1 MKNRFH
7 RLKEIFSSKI
17 KPKMKNKKVF
27 WGSIAGCAGLAII
40 LAGGF
45 FLQAKGASKN
55 QTETTVQSAEAKT
68 GTISTTVEG
77 TGSVSNGAATDV
89 VVPTGIKVKEVLVE
103 SGDTV
108 EEGQVL
114 ATLDEA
120 SIASELLEVKENI
133 ESVEDEIDDLSSDA
147 QTEGTTEY
155 LQAKV
160 LNGELTE
167 LQEAETTLTGLLETQ
182 TITATCAGTVS
193 SVNVEADTEITK
205 SSGSS
210 SSGSS
215 TSGSSSGSS
224 SSGSSS
230 SAAATG
236 MSTAGSSTSESS
248 DSSETTTS
256 SDSTSSTN
264 TSPSG
269 TYSLMFLSASI
280 SGTSASSAESTTDT
294 TEAQSQSTDSKAVYV
309 STESDTTET
318 SDSEKITSV
327 DVKVTAPKTGE
338 KPQTTITETD
348 QYTGTIS
355 WNCSTDTFEAG
366 TSYTADIR
374 LTAKDGY
381 VFSAK
386 FLPEISG
393 ADITSEV
400 LENDAG
406 QSVLRIKAKFTKTSA
421 KDSNNNG
428 SNNNGSNNNGS
439 SNDTGSSTGNN
450 GNSSNGNT
458 SNSGTASGAISS
470 GGESSGSTSGVNESG
485 ATATGG
491 TTGGTALGSSES
503 GSSDSGSAAGSSD
516 SSDSVSTDGSST
528 STQYSAYET
537 AAFSIAS
544 DEKATVSINVD
555 ELDITS
561 VKEGQTAKITLDAI
575 DGEEFEG
582 TITSVSSEASSG
594 SSSAKYPVEITF
606 DKTDDMRIGMTASAS
621 ISIDEAEDAVLIPV
635 DALQEKGN
643 KTFVYT
649 EKDSDGNLSG
659 EVEVE
664 TGLSNGNKVEITS
677 GLKSGDTVYYLKTT
691 SSGSSD
697 SQQNMQDMGGG
708 PGGNGEA
715 PSGDMGG
722 NGGGPGGN
730 SGEAPSGGPGGS
742 SSN

>member
-55 QTETTVQSAEAKT
+55 QIETTVQSAEAKT

-215 TSGSSSGSS
+215 

-264 TSPSG
+264 TSASG
-269 TYSLMFLSASI
+269 TYSLMFLSAST

-348 QYTGTIS
+348 QYIGTIS

-381 VFSAK
+381 VFSARI
-386 FLPEISG
+386 LPEISG

-428 SNNNGSNNNGS
+428 SNNNGS
-439 SNDTGSSTGNN
+439 SNDT

-470 GGESSGSTSGVNESG
+470 GGASSGVNESG

-491 TTGGTALGSSES
+491 TTGGTASGSSES

-742 SSN
+742 NSN

>member
-17 KPKMKNKKVF
+17 KPKIKNKKVF

-215 TSGSSSGSS
+215 

-256 SDSTSSTN
+256 SDSTASTN
-264 TSPSG
+264 TSASG
-269 TYSLMFLSASI
+269 TYSLMFLSAST

-386 FLPEISG
+386 ILPEISG
-393 ADITSEV
+393 ANVTSEV

-421 KDSNNNG
+421 KD

-470 GGESSGSTSGVNESG
+470 GGASSGSTSGVNESG

-491 TTGGTALGSSES
+491 TTGGTASGSSES

-528 STQYSAYET
+528 SAQYSAYET

-730 SGEAPSGGPGGS
+730 GGEAPSGGPGGS

>member
-7 RLKEIFSSKI
+7 RLKEIFNSKI
-17 KPKMKNKKVF
+17 GAKIKHKKIF
-27 WGSIAGCAGLAII
+27 WGSIAGCTGLAVI

-45 FLQAKGASKN
+45 FLQAKGASKD
-55 QTETTVQSAEAKT
+55 QAETTVQSAEAKT

-77 TGSVSNGAATDV
+77 TGSVSNGATTDV

-120 SIASELLEVKENI
+120 SIASELLEVKENM

-147 QTEGTTEY
+147 ETEGTTEY
-155 LQAKV
+155 LEAKV
-160 LNGELTE
+160 LNGELEE
-167 LQEAETTLTGLLETQ
+167 LQEAETTLTSLLETQ

-193 SVNVEADTEITK
+193 SINVEADTEITK

-210 SSGSS
+210 
-215 TSGSSSGSS
+215 GSS

-230 SAAATG
+230 SGNSSSGSGNT
-236 MSTAGSSTSESS
+236 GSSSGSS
-248 DSSETTTS
+248 ASAGTTGVSTGAADSTGNNS
-256 SDSTSSTN
+256 SDSTSSD
-264 TSPSG
+264 TSTTGS
-269 TYSLMFLSASI
+269 YSLMFLSAQT
-280 SGTSASSAESTTDT
+280 GSSAVYTTTAADDTSTQSSQSSEGTAVQTAEVSTTDT
-294 TEAQSQSTDSKAVYV
+294 TE
-309 STESDTTET
+309 
-318 SDSEKITSV
+318 KITSV
-327 DVKVTAPKTGE
+327 DLDVTAPKTGA
-338 KPQTTITETD
+338 KPQDTIEETD

-355 WNCSTDTFEAG
+355 WNCSSDAFEAG

-386 FLPEISG
+386 ILPEIKG
-393 ADITSEV
+393 ADVTFEV
-400 LENDAG
+400 RENDAG
-406 QSVLRIKAKFTKTSA
+406 QSVLRIKAKFSKTSS
-421 KDSNNNG
+421 KTENSNNSNNN
-428 SNNNGSNNNGS
+428 SNNNNSN
-439 SNDTGSSTGNN
+439 
-450 GNSSNGNT
+450 NGNT
-458 SNSGTASGAISS
+458 SGSSVSSETAGSGSGTTGNASGVTGNTSGESGNESGTSGSVGSSS
-470 GGESSGSTSGVNESG
+470 GGTSADASGDT
-485 ATATGG
+485 
-491 TTGGTALGSSES
+491 
-503 GSSDSGSAAGSSD
+503 SDSA
-516 SSDSVSTDGSST
+516 STVT
-528 STQYSAYET
+528 SQYSAYET

-544 DEKATVSINVD
+544 DDKATVSINVD

-561 VKEGQTAKITLDAI
+561 VKTGQTAKITLDAI
-575 DGEEFEG
+575 EGEEFEG

-621 ISIDEAEDAVLIPV
+621 ISIDEVEDAVLIPV
-635 DALQEKGN
+635 DALQEKGG

-649 EKDSDGNLSG
+649 KKDSDGNLSG

-677 GLKSGDTVYYLKTT
+677 GLESGDTVYYLKTT
-691 SSGSSD
+691 NSGSSD
-697 SQQNMQDMGGG
+697 SQKDMQGG
-708 PGGNGEA
+708 PGGNGGEA
-715 PSGDMGG
+715 PSDMGG
-722 NGGGPGGN
+722 SGGPGGDG
-730 SGEAPSGGPGGS
+730 GEAPSGGPGGQNGN

>member
-215 TSGSSSGSS
+215 

-236 MSTAGSSTSESS
+236 MSTVGSSTSESS

-264 TSPSG
+264 TSASG
-269 TYSLMFLSASI
+269 TYSLMFLSTST

-294 TEAQSQSTDSKAVYV
+294 TEAQTRSTDSKAVYV

-381 VFSAK
+381 VFSARI
-386 FLPEISG
+386 LPEISG
-393 ADITSEV
+393 ADVTSEV

-421 KDSNNNG
+421 KD

-470 GGESSGSTSGVNESG
+470 GGASSGSTSGVNESG

-491 TTGGTALGSSES
+491 TTGGTASGSSES

-528 STQYSAYET
+528 SAQYSAYET

>member
-27 WGSIAGCAGLAII
+27 WGSIAGCTGLAII

-215 TSGSSSGSS
+215 

-236 MSTAGSSTSESS
+236 MSTVGSSTSESS

-264 TSPSG
+264 TSASG
-269 TYSLMFLSASI
+269 TYSLMFLSTST

-294 TEAQSQSTDSKAVYV
+294 TEAQTQSTDSKAVYV
-309 STESDTTET
+309 STESDTTEI

-348 QYTGTIS
+348 QYTGIIS
-355 WNCSTDTFEAG
+355 WNCSTDTFEVG

-381 VFSAK
+381 VFSARI
-386 FLPEISG
+386 LPEISG
-393 ADITSEV
+393 ANVTSEV

-421 KDSNNNG
+421 KD
-428 SNNNGSNNNGS
+428 SNNNGS

-470 GGESSGSTSGVNESG
+470 GGASSGSTSGVNESG

-491 TTGGTALGSSES
+491 TTGGTASGSSES

-528 STQYSAYET
+528 SAQYSAYET

-715 PSGDMGG
+715 PSGDRGG

>member
-215 TSGSSSGSS
+215 
-224 SSGSSS
+224 S
-230 SAAATG
+230 SATATG
-236 MSTAGSSTSESS
+236 MSTGSISS
-248 DSSETTTS
+248 SGSADSSETTTA
-256 SDSTSSTN
+256 SDSTASTN
-264 TSPSG
+264 TSASG
-269 TYSLMFLSASI
+269 TYSLMFLSAST

-348 QYTGTIS
+348 QYTGIIS

-386 FLPEISG
+386 ILPEISG
-393 ADITSEV
+393 ADVTSEV

-421 KDSNNNG
+421 KD

-470 GGESSGSTSGVNESG
+470 GGASSGSTSSVNESG

-491 TTGGTALGSSES
+491 TTGGTASGSSES

-528 STQYSAYET
+528 SAQYSAYET

-730 SGEAPSGGPGGS
+730 SGEAPSGGHRGS

>member
-103 SGDTV
+103 RGDTV

-155 LQAKV
+155 LKAKV

-167 LQEAETTLTGLLETQ
+167 LQEAETTLTSLLETQ

-236 MSTAGSSTSESS
+236 MSTAGSSTSGSS
-248 DSSETTTS
+248 DSSETTTG

-264 TSPSG
+264 TSASG
-269 TYSLMFLSASI
+269 TYSLMFLSAST

-294 TEAQSQSTDSKAVYV
+294 TEAQTQNTDSKAVYV

-327 DVKVTAPKTGE
+327 NAKVTAPKTGE

-348 QYTGTIS
+348 QYTGIIS

-386 FLPEISG
+386 ILPEISG

-428 SNNNGSNNNGS
+428 SNNNGS
-439 SNDTGSSTGNN
+439 SNDAGSSTGNN

-470 GGESSGSTSGVNESG
+470 GGASSGSTSGVNESG

-491 TTGGTALGSSES
+491 TASGSSES

-528 STQYSAYET
+528 SAQYSAYET

>member
-215 TSGSSSGSS
+215 

-236 MSTAGSSTSESS
+236 MSTVGSSTSESS

-264 TSPSG
+264 TSASG
-269 TYSLMFLSASI
+269 TYSLMFLSTST

-294 TEAQSQSTDSKAVYV
+294 TEAQTQSTDSKAVYV

-348 QYTGTIS
+348 QYTGIIS

-381 VFSAK
+381 VFSARI
-386 FLPEISG
+386 LPEISG
-393 ADITSEV
+393 ANVTSEV

-421 KDSNNNG
+421 KD

-470 GGESSGSTSGVNESG
+470 GGASSGSTSGVNESG

-491 TTGGTALGSSES
+491 TTGGTASGSSES

-528 STQYSAYET
+528 SAQYSAYET

-621 ISIDEAEDAVLIPV
+621 ISIDEAEDVVLIPV

-715 PSGDMGG
+715 PSGDRGG

-730 SGEAPSGGPGGS
+730 GGEALSGGPGGS

>member
-133 ESVEDEIDDLSSDA
+133 ESVEDEIDELSSDA

-215 TSGSSSGSS
+215 

-264 TSPSG
+264 TSASG
-269 TYSLMFLSASI
+269 TYSLMFLSAST
-280 SGTSASSAESTTDT
+280 SGTSASSADSTTDT
-294 TEAQSQSTDSKAVYV
+294 TEVQSQSTDSKAVYV
-309 STESDTTET
+309 STESNTTET

-348 QYTGTIS
+348 QYTGIIS
-355 WNCSTDTFEAG
+355 WNCSTDTFEVG

-381 VFSAK
+381 VFSARI
-386 FLPEISG
+386 LPEISG
-393 ADITSEV
+393 ANVTSEV

-421 KDSNNNG
+421 KD
-428 SNNNGSNNNGS
+428 SNNNGS

-470 GGESSGSTSGVNESG
+470 GGASSGSTSGVNESG

-491 TTGGTALGSSES
+491 TTGGTASGSSES

-528 STQYSAYET
+528 SAQYSAYET

-730 SGEAPSGGPGGS
+730 GGEAPSGGPGGS

>member
-215 TSGSSSGSS
+215 

-236 MSTAGSSTSESS
+236 MSIAGSSTSESS

-264 TSPSG
+264 TSASG
-269 TYSLMFLSASI
+269 TYSLMFLSAST
-280 SGTSASSAESTTDT
+280 SGTSVSSAKSTTDT

-386 FLPEISG
+386 ILPEISG
-393 ADITSEV
+393 ANVTSEV

-421 KDSNNNG
+421 KD

-470 GGESSGSTSGVNESG
+470 GGASSGSTSGVNESG

-491 TTGGTALGSSES
+491 TTGGTASGSSES

-528 STQYSAYET
+528 SAQYSAYET

-643 KTFVYT
+643 KTRDYVI
-649 EKDSDGNLSG
+649 
-659 EVEVE
+659 V
-664 TGLSNGNKVEITS
+664 
-677 GLKSGDTVYYLKTT
+677 
-691 SSGSSD
+691 
-697 SQQNMQDMGGG
+697 
-708 PGGNGEA
+708 P
-715 PSGDMGG
+715 
-722 NGGGPGGN
+722 
-730 SGEAPSGGPGGS
+730 
-742 SSN
+742 

>member
-27 WGSIAGCAGLAII
+27 WGSIAGCTGLAII

-215 TSGSSSGSS
+215 

-236 MSTAGSSTSESS
+236 MSTAGSSTSGSS

-264 TSPSG
+264 TSASG
-269 TYSLMFLSASI
+269 TYSLMFLSAST

-294 TEAQSQSTDSKAVYV
+294 TEAQTQNTDSKAVYV

-386 FLPEISG
+386 ILPEISG

-428 SNNNGSNNNGS
+428 SNNNGS
-439 SNDTGSSTGNN
+439 SNDAGSSTGNN

-470 GGESSGSTSGVNESG
+470 GGASSGSTSGVNESG

-491 TTGGTALGSSES
+491 TASGSSES

-528 STQYSAYET
+528 SAQYSAYET

>member
-167 LQEAETTLTGLLETQ
+167 LQEAETTLMGLLETQ

-205 SSGSS
+205 SSGS
-210 SSGSS
+210 
-215 TSGSSSGSS
+215 SSSGSS

-264 TSPSG
+264 TSASG
-269 TYSLMFLSASI
+269 TYSLMFLSAST
-280 SGTSASSAESTTDT
+280 SGTSASSADSTTDT
-294 TEAQSQSTDSKAVYV
+294 TEVQSQSTDSKAVYV
-309 STESDTTET
+309 STESNTTET

-355 WNCSTDTFEAG
+355 WNCSTDTFEVG

-381 VFSAK
+381 VFSARI
-386 FLPEISG
+386 LPEISG
-393 ADITSEV
+393 ANVTSEV

-428 SNNNGSNNNGS
+428 SNNNGS
-439 SNDTGSSTGNN
+439 SNDTGSSTGNNGSSTGNN

-470 GGESSGSTSGVNESG
+470 GGASSGSTSGVNESG

-491 TTGGTALGSSES
+491 TTGGTASGSSES

-528 STQYSAYET
+528 SAQYSAYET

-643 KTFVYT
+643 KTRDYVI
-649 EKDSDGNLSG
+649 
-659 EVEVE
+659 V
-664 TGLSNGNKVEITS
+664 
-677 GLKSGDTVYYLKTT
+677 
-691 SSGSSD
+691 
-697 SQQNMQDMGGG
+697 
-708 PGGNGEA
+708 P
-715 PSGDMGG
+715 
-722 NGGGPGGN
+722 
-730 SGEAPSGGPGGS
+730 
-742 SSN
+742 

>member
-27 WGSIAGCAGLAII
+27 WGSIAGCAGLAIV

-68 GTISTTVEG
+68 GNISTTVEG
-77 TGSVSNGAATDV
+77 TGTVSNGAATDV

-205 SSGSS
+205 SSGSN

-215 TSGSSSGSS
+215 SSGSSSGSS

-236 MSTAGSSTSESS
+236 MNTAGTS
-248 DSSETTTS
+248 DSGS
-256 SDSTSSTN
+256 SDSTASTN
-264 TSPSG
+264 TSASG
-269 TYSLMFLSASI
+269 TYSLMFLSAST
-280 SGTSASSAESTTDT
+280 SGTSTSSAESTTDT
-294 TEAQSQSTDSKAVYV
+294 TEAQTQSAGSKDVYV
-309 STESDTTET
+309 STESNTSET

-386 FLPEISG
+386 ILPEISG
-393 ADITSEV
+393 ADVTSEV

-421 KDSNNNG
+421 KDS
-428 SNNNGSNNNGS
+428 SNNGS
-439 SNDTGSSTGNN
+439 SNDTGSSTGNS
-450 GNSSNGNT
+450 GNSSSGNT
-458 SNSGTASGAISS
+458 SNSGTTSGTASS
-470 GGESSGSTSGVNESG
+470 GMASSENASNGSTSNGNASG

-491 TTGGTALGSSES
+491 TSGGTAAGSSES
-503 GSSDSGSAAGSSD
+503 GSSASGSAAGSSE
-516 SSDSVSTDGSST
+516 SSDSASTDGNST

-649 EKDSDGNLSG
+649 KKDSDGNLSG

-691 SSGSSD
+691 SSGNSD

-722 NGGGPGGN
+722 NGGGPGGDG
-730 SGEAPSGGPGGS
+730 GEAPSGGPGGN

>member
-27 WGSIAGCAGLAII
+27 WGSIAGCTGLAII

-215 TSGSSSGSS
+215 

-236 MSTAGSSTSESS
+236 MSTVGSSTSESS

-264 TSPSG
+264 TSASG
-269 TYSLMFLSASI
+269 TYSLMFLSTST

-294 TEAQSQSTDSKAVYV
+294 TEAQTQSTDSKAVYV

-381 VFSAK
+381 VFSARI
-386 FLPEISG
+386 LPEISG
-393 ADITSEV
+393 ADVTSEV

-428 SNNNGSNNNGS
+428 SNNNGS
-439 SNDTGSSTGNN
+439 SNDAGSSTGNN

-470 GGESSGSTSGVNESG
+470 GGASSGSTSGVNESG

-491 TTGGTALGSSES
+491 TTGGTASGSSES

-528 STQYSAYET
+528 SAQYSAYET

-621 ISIDEAEDAVLIPV
+621 ISIDEAEDVVLIPV

-730 SGEAPSGGPGGS
+730 GGEAPSGGPGGS

>member
-7 RLKEIFSSKI
+7 RLKEIFNSKIGSKI
-17 KPKMKNKKVF
+17 KHKKIF
-27 WGSIAGCAGLAII
+27 WGSIAGCTGLAVI

-45 FLQAKGASKN
+45 FFQAKGASKD

-77 TGSVSNGAATDV
+77 TGSVSNGATTDV

-103 SGDTV
+103 NGDTV

-133 ESVEDEIDDLSSDA
+133 ESVEDEIDDLSNDA
-147 QTEGTTEY
+147 GTEGTTEY
-155 LQAKV
+155 LEAKV
-160 LNGELTE
+160 LNGELEE
-167 LQEAETTLTGLLETQ
+167 LQEAETTLTSLLETQ

-193 SVNVEADTEITK
+193 SINVEADTEITK

-210 SSGSS
+210 GSS
-215 TSGSSSGSS
+215 SSESSSSGSSSGSS
-224 SSGSSS
+224 A
-230 SAAATG
+230 SAGTTGVSTGAAESTG
-236 MSTAGSSTSESS
+236 NN
-248 DSSETTTS
+248 S
-256 SDSTSSTN
+256 SDSTSSSDSTLSD
-264 TSPSG
+264 TSTTGS
-269 TYSLMFLSASI
+269 YSLMFLSAQT
-280 SGTSASSAESTTDT
+280 GSSAVYTTTAADDTSTQSSQSSEGTAVQTAEVSTTDT
-294 TEAQSQSTDSKAVYV
+294 TE
-309 STESDTTET
+309 
-318 SDSEKITSV
+318 KITSV
-327 DVKVTAPKTGE
+327 DLDVTAPKTGA
-338 KPQTTITETD
+338 KPQDTIEETD

-355 WNCSTDTFEAG
+355 WNCSSDAFEAG

-386 FLPEISG
+386 ILPEIKG
-393 ADITSEV
+393 ADVTFEV
-400 LENDAG
+400 RENDAG
-406 QSVLRIKAKFTKTSA
+406 QSVLRIKAKFSKTSS
-421 KDSNNNG
+421 KTENSNNSNNN
-428 SNNNGSNNNGS
+428 SNNNNSN
-439 SNDTGSSTGNN
+439 
-450 GNSSNGNT
+450 NGNT
-458 SNSGTASGAISS
+458 SGSSVSSETSGSGSGTTGNASGVTGNTSGESGNESGTSGSVGSSS
-470 GGESSGSTSGVNESG
+470 GGTSSGGTSADASG
-485 ATATGG
+485 DT
-491 TTGGTALGSSES
+491 
-503 GSSDSGSAAGSSD
+503 SDSGST
-516 SSDSVSTDGSST
+516 VT
-528 STQYSAYET
+528 SQYSACET
-537 AAFSIAS
+537 VAFSIAS
-544 DEKATVSINVD
+544 DDKATVSINVD

-561 VKEGQTAKITLDAI
+561 VKTGQTAKITLDAI
-575 DGEEFEG
+575 EGEEFEG

-635 DALQEKGN
+635 DALQEKGG

-649 EKDSDGNLSG
+649 KKDSDGNLSG

-677 GLKSGDTVYYLKTT
+677 GLDSGDTVYYLKTT

-697 SQQNMQDMGGG
+697 SQQDMQGG
-708 PGGNGEA
+708 PGGNGGEA
-715 PSGDMGG
+715 PSDMGG
-722 NGGGPGGN
+722 SGGPGGDG
-730 SGEAPSGGPGGS
+730 GEAPSGGPGGQNGN

>member
-1 MKNRFH
+1 
-7 RLKEIFSSKI
+7 
-17 KPKMKNKKVF
+17 
-27 WGSIAGCAGLAII
+27 
-40 LAGGF
+40 
-45 FLQAKGASKN
+45 
-55 QTETTVQSAEAKT
+55 
-68 GTISTTVEG
+68 
-77 TGSVSNGAATDV
+77 
-89 VVPTGIKVKEVLVE
+89 
-103 SGDTV
+103 
-108 EEGQVL
+108 
-114 ATLDEA
+114 
-120 SIASELLEVKENI
+120 
-133 ESVEDEIDDLSSDA
+133 
-147 QTEGTTEY
+147 
-155 LQAKV
+155 
-160 LNGELTE
+160 
-167 LQEAETTLTGLLETQ
+167 
-182 TITATCAGTVS
+182 
-193 SVNVEADTEITK
+193 
-205 SSGSS
+205 
-210 SSGSS
+210 
-215 TSGSSSGSS
+215 
-224 SSGSSS
+224 
-230 SAAATG
+230 
-236 MSTAGSSTSESS
+236 
-248 DSSETTTS
+248 
-256 SDSTSSTN
+256 
-264 TSPSG
+264 
-269 TYSLMFLSASI
+269 MFLSAST

-338 KPQTTITETD
+338 KPQTIITETD

-386 FLPEISG
+386 ILPEISG
-393 ADITSEV
+393 ADVTSEV

-421 KDSNNNG
+421 KD
-428 SNNNGSNNNGS
+428 SNNNGS

-470 GGESSGSTSGVNESG
+470 GGASSGSTSGVNESG

-491 TTGGTALGSSES
+491 TTGGTASGSSES

-528 STQYSAYET
+528 SAQYSAYET

-708 PGGNGEA
+708 PGGNG
-715 PSGDMGG
+715 DMGD

-730 SGEAPSGGPGGS
+730 SGEAPYGGPGGS

>member
-7 RLKEIFSSKI
+7 RLKEIFNSKI
-17 KPKMKNKKVF
+17 GAKIKHKKIF
-27 WGSIAGCAGLAII
+27 WGSIAGCTGLAVI

-45 FLQAKGASKN
+45 FLQAKGASKD
-55 QTETTVQSAEAKT
+55 QAETTVQSAEAKT

-77 TGSVSNGAATDV
+77 TGSVSNGATTDV

-103 SGDTV
+103 NGDTV

-120 SIASELLEVKENI
+120 SIASELLEVKENM

-155 LQAKV
+155 LEAKV
-160 LNGELTE
+160 LNGELEE
-167 LQEAETTLTGLLETQ
+167 LQEAETTLTSLLETQ

-193 SVNVEADTEITK
+193 SINVEADTEITK

-210 SSGSS
+210 GS
-215 TSGSSSGSS
+215 SSSGSS
-224 SSGSSS
+224 SSGSGNTGSS
-230 SAAATG
+230 SGSSASTGATG
-236 MSTAGSSTSESS
+236 VSTGAAESTGNNSS
-248 DSSETTTS
+248 DSTLS
-256 SDSTSSTN
+256 SDSTSGSDSTLSD
-264 TSPSG
+264 TSTTGS
-269 TYSLMFLSASI
+269 YSLMFLSAQT
-280 SGTSASSAESTTDT
+280 GSSAVYTTTAADATSTQSSQSSEGTVVQTAEVSTTDT
-294 TEAQSQSTDSKAVYV
+294 A
-309 STESDTTET
+309 
-318 SDSEKITSV
+318 EKITSV
-327 DVKVTAPKTGE
+327 DLDVTAPKTGA
-338 KPQTTITETD
+338 KPQDTIEETD

-355 WNCSTDTFEAG
+355 WNCSSDAFEAG

-386 FLPEISG
+386 ILPEIKG
-393 ADITSEV
+393 ADVTFEV
-400 LENDAG
+400 RENDAG
-406 QSVLRIKAKFTKTSA
+406 QSVLRIKAKFSKTSS
-421 KDSNNNG
+421 KTENSNNSNNN
-428 SNNNGSNNNGS
+428 SNNNNNN
-439 SNDTGSSTGNN
+439 
-450 GNSSNGNT
+450 NGNT
-458 SNSGTASGAISS
+458 SGSSVSSETAGSGSGTTGNASGVTGNTS
-470 GGESSGSTSGVNESG
+470 GESGNESG
-485 ATATGG
+485 TSGSVGSSAGG
-491 TTGGTALGSSES
+491 TSAGGTSADAS
-503 GSSDSGSAAGSSD
+503 GDTSDSA
-516 SSDSVSTDGSST
+516 STVT
-528 STQYSAYET
+528 SQYSAYET

-544 DEKATVSINVD
+544 DDKATVSINVD

-561 VKEGQTAKITLDAI
+561 VKTGQTAKITLDAI
-575 DGEEFEG
+575 EEEEFEG

-635 DALQEKGN
+635 DALQEKGG

-649 EKDSDGNLSG
+649 KKDSDGNLSG

-677 GLKSGDTVYYLKTT
+677 GLDSGDTVYYLKTT

-697 SQQNMQDMGGG
+697 SQQDMQGG
-708 PGGNGEA
+708 PGGNGGEA
-715 PSGDMGG
+715 PSDMGG
-722 NGGGPGGN
+722 SGGPGGDG
-730 SGEAPSGGPGGS
+730 GEAPSGGPGGQNGN

>member
-439 SNDTGSSTGNN
+439 NNNGSSNDTGSSTGNN

-470 GGESSGSTSGVNESG
+470 GGASSGSTSGVNESG

-643 KTFVYT
+643 KTRDYVI
-649 EKDSDGNLSG
+649 
-659 EVEVE
+659 V
-664 TGLSNGNKVEITS
+664 
-677 GLKSGDTVYYLKTT
+677 
-691 SSGSSD
+691 
-697 SQQNMQDMGGG
+697 
-708 PGGNGEA
+708 P
-715 PSGDMGG
+715 
-722 NGGGPGGN
+722 
-730 SGEAPSGGPGGS
+730 
-742 SSN
+742 

>member
-27 WGSIAGCAGLAII
+27 WGSIAGCAGLAIV

-68 GTISTTVEG
+68 GNISTTVEG
-77 TGSVSNGAATDV
+77 TGTVSNGAATDV

-205 SSGSS
+205 SSGSN
-210 SSGSS
+210 
-215 TSGSSSGSS
+215 SSGSS

-230 SAAATG
+230 GSSSSTAATG
-236 MSTAGSSTSESS
+236 MNTASTS
-248 DSSETTTS
+248 DSGS
-256 SDSTSSTN
+256 SDSTASTN
-264 TSPSG
+264 TSASG
-269 TYSLMFLSASI
+269 TYSLMFLSAST
-280 SGTSASSAESTTDT
+280 SGTSTSSAESTTDT
-294 TEAQSQSTDSKAVYV
+294 TEAQTQSAGSKDVYV
-309 STESDTTET
+309 STESNTSET

-386 FLPEISG
+386 ILPEISG
-393 ADITSEV
+393 ADVTSEV

-421 KDSNNNG
+421 KDS
-428 SNNNGSNNNGS
+428 SNNGS
-439 SNDTGSSTGNN
+439 SNDMGNSTGNS

-458 SNSGTASGAISS
+458 SNSGTTSGTASS
-470 GGESSGSTSGVNESG
+470 GMASSENASNGSTSNGNALG

-491 TTGGTALGSSES
+491 TTGGTAVGSSES
-503 GSSDSGSAAGSSD
+503 GSSESGSSASGSAAGSSE
-516 SSDSVSTDGSST
+516 SSDSASTDGNST

-649 EKDSDGNLSG
+649 KKDSDGNLSG

-691 SSGSSD
+691 SSGNSD

-722 NGGGPGGN
+722 NGGGPGGDG
-730 SGEAPSGGPGGS
+730 GEAPSGGPGGN

>member
-7 RLKEIFSSKI
+7 RLKEIFNSKI
-17 KPKMKNKKVF
+17 GTKIKHKKVF
-27 WGSIAGCAGLAII
+27 WGSIAGCTGLAVI

-45 FLQAKGASKN
+45 FLQAKGASKD
-55 QTETTVQSAEAKT
+55 QAETTVQSAEAKT

-77 TGSVSNGAATDV
+77 TGSVSNGATTDV

-103 SGDTV
+103 NGDTV

-133 ESVEDEIDDLSSDA
+133 ESVEDEIADLSNDA
-147 QTEGTTEY
+147 GTEGTTEY
-155 LQAKV
+155 LEAKV
-160 LNGELTE
+160 LNGELEE
-167 LQEAETTLTGLLETQ
+167 LQEAETTLTSLLETQ

-193 SVNVEADTEITK
+193 SINVEADTEITK

-210 SSGSS
+210 
-215 TSGSSSGSS
+215 GSS

-230 SAAATG
+230 SG
-236 MSTAGSSTSESS
+236 NSSSGSSNTGSS
-248 DSSETTTS
+248 SGSSASAGTTGS
-256 SDSTSSTN
+256 
-264 TSPSG
+264 
-269 TYSLMFLSASI
+269 YSLMFLSAQT
-280 SGTSASSAESTTDT
+280 GSSAVYTTTAADDTSTQSSQSSEGTAVQTAEVSTTDT
-294 TEAQSQSTDSKAVYV
+294 TE
-309 STESDTTET
+309 
-318 SDSEKITSV
+318 KITSV
-327 DVKVTAPKTGE
+327 DLDVTAPKTGA
-338 KPQTTITETD
+338 KPQDTIEETD

-355 WNCSTDTFEAG
+355 WNCSSDAFEAG

-386 FLPEISG
+386 ILPEIKG
-393 ADITSEV
+393 ADVTFEV
-400 LENDAG
+400 RENDAG
-406 QSVLRIKAKFTKTSA
+406 QSVLRIKAKFSKTSS
-421 KDSNNNG
+421 KTENSNNSNNN
-428 SNNNGSNNNGS
+428 SNNNNSN
-439 SNDTGSSTGNN
+439 
-450 GNSSNGNT
+450 NGNT
-458 SNSGTASGAISS
+458 SGSSVSSETAGSGSGTTGNASGVTGNTSGESGNESGTSGSVGSSS
-470 GGESSGSTSGVNESG
+470 GGTSSGGTSADASG
-485 ATATGG
+485 DT
-491 TTGGTALGSSES
+491 
-503 GSSDSGSAAGSSD
+503 SDSA
-516 SSDSVSTDGSST
+516 STVT
-528 STQYSAYET
+528 SQYSAYET

-544 DEKATVSINVD
+544 DDKATVSINVD

-561 VKEGQTAKITLDAI
+561 VKTGQTAKITLDAI
-575 DGEEFEG
+575 EGEEFEG

-635 DALQEKGN
+635 DALQEKGG

-649 EKDSDGNLSG
+649 KKDSDGNLSG

-677 GLKSGDTVYYLKTT
+677 GLDSGDTVYYLKTT

-697 SQQNMQDMGGG
+697 SQQDMQGG
-708 PGGNGEA
+708 PGGNGGEA
-715 PSGDMGG
+715 PSDMGG
-722 NGGGPGGN
+722 SGGPGGDG
-730 SGEAPSGGPGGS
+730 GEAPSGGPGGQNGN

>member
-7 RLKEIFSSKI
+7 KLKEIFSSKI

-27 WGSIAGCAGLAII
+27 WSSIAGCAGLAII

-68 GTISTTVEG
+68 GAISTTVEG

-89 VVPTGIKVKEVLVE
+89 VVPIGIKVKEVLVE

-133 ESVEDEIDDLSSDA
+133 ESVEEEIDDLSSDA

-205 SSGSS
+205 SSES
-210 SSGSS
+210 
-215 TSGSSSGSS
+215 SSSGSS

-248 DSSETTTS
+248 DSSETTIS

-264 TSPSG
+264 TSASG
-269 TYSLMFLSASI
+269 TYSLLFLSAST
-280 SGTSASSAESTTDT
+280 SGTSASSADSTTDT

-309 STESDTTET
+309 STESDRTET

-381 VFSAK
+381 VFSVK
-386 FLPEISG
+386 ILPEISG
-393 ADITSEV
+393 ADVTSEV

-421 KDSNNNG
+421 KD
-428 SNNNGSNNNGS
+428 SNNNGS

-470 GGESSGSTSGVNESG
+470 GGASSGSTSGVNESG

-491 TTGGTALGSSES
+491 TTGGTASGSSES

-516 SSDSVSTDGSST
+516 SSDSVSIDGSST
-528 STQYSAYET
+528 SAQYSAYET

-730 SGEAPSGGPGGS
+730 SGEAPSGGTGGS